1 MNETTPLT
9 NNESTKRFELTV
21 DGKPAFIKYRKQ
33 GDDTLV
39 LTHTE
44 VDPTLEGKGVGSK
57 LVADTLAYLDSH
69 GMKIVSECPFVSVYI
84 KRHPDWQRLL
94 VEDRAAD

>member
-1 MNETTPLT
+1 MHETSPLT
-9 NNESTKRFELTV
+9 NNESARRFEVTV
-21 DGKPAFIKYRKQ
+21 DGKPAFINYQKQ
-33 GDDTLV
+33 GDKTLI

-57 LVADTLAYLDSH
+57 LVADTLAYIDSR
-69 GMKIVSECPFVSVYI
+69 GMNIVSACPFVSVYI

-94 VEDRAAD
+94 VEDLAED